1 MILLI
6 WLVLLI
12 STVAVGVHA
21 AVLSVSPVA
30 RSHKDLDRHRISSD
44 SKMGTGVPGEWEEQD
59 GDW

>member
-6 WLVLLI
+6 WVALLI

-21 AVLSVSPVA
+21 AVLSVSPEA
-30 RSHKDLDRHRISSD
+30 RSHKDLDCHRIPSG
-44 SKMGTGVPGEWEEQD
+44 SKMGTGVPGKWEEQD